1 MRIFLGGTMRGI
13 TERNKEFYRK
23 VFVIALPIVIQNLIT
38 SSLNIVDTI
47 MIGSLGEREIAAVGI
62 GNQYFFLLNILMMGV
77 FSGIGV
83 FISQYF
89 GKNDHKSIKK
99 LVGIGIIISFIVG
112 GIFTIIAMIFPYEI
126 IGIFNGDKEVIEIG
140 ASYLIIVCFSYV
152 FTALSFNFGIAS
164 RCIEKTTVPMIASG
178 IALLINTLLN
188 YCLIFG
194 VGGMPELGVRGA
206 AIATLIARIVEFII
220 LIGYIYISKSIL
232 LGKMKEYLDFD
243 SEFLRKILMTVMP
256 VLLNEACWG
265 LGSVMYNIIY
275 GRIGTSAIASVQIA
289 TTISNLFM
297 VVIFGIASASLVMVG
312 KEVGCGN
319 EEKGILYG
327 KNSLKLGCIIG
338 AIISLLII
346 LLSSNIVEFYNV
358 SQEVKIWTQAILY
371 VTSLVMIIRVYNII
385 AIVGV
390 LRGGGDTKVSFYIEA
405 STMWLIGVPVALIGA
420 FILQVPVYIVY
431 ALCGLEELV
440 KMFFCVKRIKSKKWI
455 VNLVTDEFNQE
466 KLVEI

>member
-1 MRIFLGGTMRGI
+1 MWGI
-13 TERNKEFYRK
+13 IEKDKKFYRK

-62 GNQYFFLLNILMMGV
+62 GNQYFFLLNIVIMGL

-89 GKNDHKSIKK
+89 GKNDSKSIKK
-99 LVGIGIIISFIVG
+99 LVGIGIISSFVVG
-112 GIFTIIAMIFPYEI
+112 GLFTIIALIFPRGI
-126 IGIFNGDKEVIEIG
+126 IGLFNTDTNVIEIG
-140 ASYLIIVCFSYV
+140 ASYLLIVCFSYI

-164 RCIEKTTVPMIASG
+164 RCIEKTTIPMIASG
-178 IALLINTLLN
+178 VALIINTVLN

-194 VGGMPELGVRGA
+194 AFGMPELGVKGA
-206 AIATLIARIVEFII
+206 AIATLFARVIEFII
-220 LIGYIYISKSIL
+220 ILGYIYITKSIL
-232 LGKMKEYLDFD
+232 WGSIQEYLGFDF
-243 SEFLRKILMTVMP
+243 EFLKKVLLTVTP

-265 LGSVMYNIIY
+265 FGSVMYNIIY

-312 KEVGCGN
+312 KEVGRGK
-319 EEKGILYG
+319 EERGIRYG
-327 KNSLKLGCIIG
+327 KNSLVLGCIIG
-338 AIISLLII
+338 AIISIMIVVLAG
-346 LLSSNIVEFYNV
+346 NIVSFYNV
-358 SQEVKIWTQAILY
+358 SDEVKSWTQSILY
-371 VTSLVMIIRVYNII
+371 VISLVMIIRVYNII

-405 STMWLIGVPVALIGA
+405 STMWFIGVPAALIGA
-420 FILQVPVYIVY
+420 FILELPVYLVY
-431 ALCGLEELV
+431 ALCGLEEIV
-440 KMFFCVKRIKSKKWI
+440 KMIFCLRRIKGKKWI
-455 VNLVTDEFNQE
+455 KSLVKEE
-466 KLVEI
+466 ERIEEVLEV